1 MSWGTSQEN
10 SKGSE
15 RTSQRK
21 GQRVGCHEH
30 ENAKAIY
37 GLEAES
43 LVNLSMLSDC
53 SCSVCNFV
61 KNVSFKQLFMSQ
73 SQLSK
78 MWDFVSFFRYCLP

>member
-1 MSWGTSQEN
+1 MSWGTFQEN

-30 ENAKAIY
+30 ENSKAKY

-61 KNVSFKQLFMSQ
+61 KNVSFKQLN
-73 SQLSK
+73 
-78 MWDFVSFFRYCLP
+78 VSEPAFKNVGLRLLF